1 MSDLH
6 PSRTELESFMLG
18 RLSQQE
24 SRGVILHLLPGC
36 PRCQEVTA
44 AWWELGA
51 HGHGASWPGGEQLC
65 YDVPVDRVL
74 DRVRATHAGLE
85 AERLEARLRMA
96 KLRTVAA
103 ARWPALILSDDRF
116 HTWGFCELLLDQA
129 SVGGTMEGAELCA
142 GLAVGVSDRIAG
154 DAHPP
159 RLLEEL
165 RARAWGELAD
175 ARRRSGDLAGA
186 EELLRRA
193 ELHLLRGTGDR
204 LQRARL
210 LERKAALRLA
220 QERTEEAARLFGR
233 AIHLY
238 RRTGQ
243 ADLVSRVLVRLGC
256 IRVAAE
262 TRQAAEPAAL
272 TASVWLVD
280 FLRGVRGVTARV
292 VSRLSR

>member
-6 PSRTELESFMLG
+6 PSRTDLKSFMLG

-74 DRVRATHAGLE
+74 DRIRATHAGLE

-96 KLRTVAA
+96 KLRSVAA
-103 ARWPALILSDDRF
+103 ARWPALILEDDRF

-129 SVGGTMEGAELCA
+129 SVAGEESELCA
-142 GLAVGVSDRIAG
+142 GLGVGVSERIAG

-186 EELLRRA
+186 EEMLRRA